1 MTPSPTPN
9 IIGPGKFGC
18 RKFRLPTF
26 IDKGTEE
33 IKSEKEVREL
43 IQKRIIQLEQ
53 EVRELIQKPI
63 IQLEQKNNQQLISDT
78 IHKLHNQDV

>member
-53 EVRELIQKPI
+53 EI
-63 IQLEQKNNQQLISDT
+63 IQLRFFSDA
-78 IHKLHNQDV
+78 IHKLHNQDKAFPKEGFIRGMTQ

>member
-18 RKFRLPTF
+18 RKFRLPTL
-26 IDKGTEE
+26 IDKDTGE

-53 EVRELIQKPI
+53 EI
-63 IQLEQKNNQQLISDT
+63 IQLKLISD
-78 IHKLHNQDV
+78 HKLHNQDKASP